1 MALTKAESIDKMT
14 IKGPYNN
21 IELRTAIVI
30 VEDGKELG
38 THFKYEVLK
47 SGTLDSNDALVDTDV
62 SGYSAEIQGVAAAV
76 WTTAVK
82 EAWRKQLVA
91 LK

>member
-30 VEDGKELG
+30 VEDGTEIG

-47 SGTLDSNDALVDTDV
+47 SGTLDGNDALVDTDI
-62 SGYSAEIQGVAAAV
+62 SGYSAEIQGVANAV

-82 EAWRKQLVA
+82 EAWRQQLVA